1 MRMMDKN
8 RMLRNQQM
16 KFMIYNFIAFTLIF
30 TIFGIIILSQV
41 QNTLYTKADE
51 EMQNYKNRNVNL
63 TPRDSFPPEPRDR
76 DRKMSFNPRMIILHW
91 NETGEIMNQAQIGTQ
106 FYENL
111 IDGLQMDEQ
120 DLDVIKHLN
129 FNNLYNF
136 RTISYLNDYEDDIYI
151 TQLLVNVDAE
161 ETVIDNFETI
171 LIFCT
176 VIFILLSITASYV
189 LSRKTMKP
197 IMISWSKQVE
207 FVENASHEL
216 RTPLTIIQNKLELLL
231 TKPNEKI
238 VDRFENI
245 ALSLSETR
253 RLNKL
258 TTDLLTLARADST
271 ETQFVK
277 KSIDID
283 VLIEQACVP
292 YVEIAESQD
301 KSLWMQLDSK
311 MQLEADA
318 SRIHQLLVI
327 ILDNALKYTS
337 KNDSIGIKTSYEDH
351 RIVIE
356 ISDTGIGIR
365 EENVRHIFDRFYRED
380 QARTREKGG
389 FGLGLSIAQWIVSGH
404 QGTIKA
410 LQNENKGTTFVIKLP
425 K

>member
-1 MRMMDKN
+1 MMDKN
-8 RMLRNQQM
+8 RMLMNQQL

-30 TIFGIIILSQV
+30 TIFAVIILSQV
-41 QNTLYTKADE
+41 QNTLYRKADE
-51 EMQNYKNRNVNL
+51 EMQNYKVKADDL
-63 TPRDSFPPEPRDR
+63 IHRDSFPPDLRDR
-76 DRKMSFNPRMIILHW
+76 DRKMSFNPRMIVLHW
-91 NETGEIMNQAQIGTQ
+91 NEAGEIMNQAQIGTQ

-111 IDGLQMDEQ
+111 IDGLRMDEQ
-120 DLDVIKHLN
+120 NLDVIKHLSL
-129 FNNLYNF
+129 NNLYNF
-136 RTISYLNDYEDDIYI
+136 RTISYLNDHDDSIYI

-161 ETVIDNFETI
+161 ETVIDNFRTI
-171 LIFCT
+171 LFFCT

-197 IMISWSKQVE
+197 IMTSWSKQVE

-253 RLNKL
+253 RLTKL

-271 ETQFVK
+271 ETQFVME
-277 KSIDID
+277 SMDID
-283 VLIEQACVP
+283 AFIREACAP

-301 KSLWMQLDSK
+301 KTLWMQLDCK
-311 MQLEADA
+311 MQLEVDS

-327 ILDNALKYTS
+327 LLDNALKYTGE
-337 KNDSIGIKTSYEDH
+337 NDSIGIKTFYEDH

-410 LQNENKGTTFVIKLP
+410 IRNESNGTSFIVKLP
-425 K
+425 R